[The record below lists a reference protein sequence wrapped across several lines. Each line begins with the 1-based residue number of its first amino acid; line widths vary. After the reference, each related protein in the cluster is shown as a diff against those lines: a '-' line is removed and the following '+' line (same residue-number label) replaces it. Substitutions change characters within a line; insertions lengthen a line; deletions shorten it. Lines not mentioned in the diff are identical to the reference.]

1 MIRAGMTHR
10 AAFITLVEDINL
22 FEFEDRKLIQTIVC
36 ELLAH
41 ESGNNELV
49 IILREKGHLILERLL
64 SQYDN
69 TDNVSFVG
77 KYLQTFTQYPALLK
91 CWCNLNHI
99 VKLLR
104 MILNNDFIISGDA
117 IENFMVSLV
126 VIVRFLS
133 PF

>member
-10 AAFITLVEDINL
+10 AAFIALVEDINL

-49 IILREKGHLILERLL
+49 IILREKGHLILDRLL

-77 KYLQTFTQYPALLK
+77 KYLQTFT
-91 CWCNLNHI
+91 
-99 VKLLR
+99 
-104 MILNNDFIISGDA
+104 
-117 IENFMVSLV
+117 
-126 VIVRFLS
+126 
-133 PF
+133 